1 MSSRACADAG
11 EGTVVGPGPADAAP
25 RVTSGSSCSVRV
37 DPFRTI
43 P

>member
-1 MSSRACADAG
+1 MSSRARANAG

-25 RVTSGSSCSVRV
+25 RVTSGSPCIVRV
-37 DPFRTI
+37 GPFRNF

>member
-1 MSSRACADAG
+1 MSSRACAEAG

-25 RVTSGSSCSVRV
+25 RVTSGSACITRI
-37 DPFRTI
+37 DPFRNS

>member
-25 RVTSGSSCSVRV
+25 RVTSGSPCFVHV
-37 DPFRTI
+37 DPFRNS